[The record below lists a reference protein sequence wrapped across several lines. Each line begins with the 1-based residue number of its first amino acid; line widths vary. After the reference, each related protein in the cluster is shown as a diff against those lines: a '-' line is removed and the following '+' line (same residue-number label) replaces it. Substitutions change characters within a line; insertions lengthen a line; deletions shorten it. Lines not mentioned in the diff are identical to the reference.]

1 MSQEGTTTPDPRDAL
16 KLKLPEP
23 DVDTGQ
29 PWADD
34 VLDRTQ
40 IAARLTNLIRNQSA
54 PFVISIHGY
63 WGTGKT
69 FMLRRWQKDLENQ
82 NYRAIYFNAWEDDFC
97 DDPLIAIL
105 GQLSEYFQEGTL
117 KSLADKVAEA
127 AVPLFWQN
135 VRGVVE
141 KYTGTTW
148 VLEQSKDT
156 QKDPLKSYLSQ
167 RSTKEELKKRL
178 KDMSAKVREE
188 TGHPMVFIIDEL
200 DRCRPTFA
208 IELLERVKHIF
219 DVPNMVFVFGINRD
233 ELCTSLRSIYGKI
246 DADTYLRRFFDM
258 EFTLPEVDSEKFGR
272 HLMQKFG
279 LGEFFDVLSQNANS
293 QMHTKEFGM
302 LGDYLDTLWS
312 HLDLSLRDIDYCVRS
327 IALVGRN
334 LELRHRMHPWLLGL
348 LITLKLKNSNLYRQ
362 FIHGNCL
369 GSDVVNY
376 ISEIT
381 PLQKMD
387 SRSIRV
393 LDAMEAS
400 MYLTE
405 VRRGDLPSQ
414 IPTALSQL
422 KLLENGESLTRPEYL
437 SKRTGEQGAAGVS
450 EWIKIM
456 QSQPDLMFPANVIS
470 DMANLIDLHQDMVR
484 R

>member
-334 LELRHRMHPWLLGL
+334 LELRYRMHPWLLGL

-437 SKRTGEQGAAGVS
+437 SKRTREQGAAGVS

-470 DMANLIDLHQDMVR
+470 DMANLIDLHQGMVR